1 MRNSP
6 KRQNILA
13 RMKENIYRN
22 FGPAIDKFLVVEKLR
37 QLVRLYVL
45 LVSKRSLVTS
55 RSLQTLKVGLQL
67 LDVKYKRKHSSFYLC
82 LGQWQ
87 YSLKGKLTITCYKRR
102 GQHLVAA
109 SSFQV

>member
-67 LDVKYKRKHSSFYLC
+67 LDVKCKRKHSSFLP
-82 LGQWQ
+82 LPWSMAIQF
-87 YSLKGKLTITCYKRR
+87 KR
-102 GQHLVAA
+102 QINYNML
-109 SSFQV
+109 